1 MQTAY
6 IDLDAVYR
14 ITVEALESQG
24 CDSDNASAVA
34 RTISHAERDGCVSHG
49 LFRLPGYLKA
59 LKSGK
64 VNGRADPKVE
74 PLAPSVVR
82 VDGDLGFA
90 PLAHERG
97 RDPLIR
103 LAKET
108 GLAAQPIIRTH
119 HFSALWAETEPLAK
133 AGLAAFAFTAY
144 MPSVAPA
151 GGRKPFFGTNPLSF
165 AWPRGEDAP
174 PMVFD
179 MATAAMARGEIMIAA
194 RDGHEVPLGAG
205 VDAEGAPT
213 TDPNAILAGAQLPF
227 GGYKGSAI
235 ALMVELLAGGL
246 LGEAFS
252 DEAAQ
257 RDNRDGG
264 PPQGGELIIA
274 LDPAKFGNGEG
285 WRDHSNQYLERLAA
299 LEGVR
304 LPGDRRRTNRERI
317 AQEGV
322 AVPQALL
329 DEISKLAAAHP

>member
-1 MQTAY
+1 MQPQNIA
-6 IDLDAVYR
+6 LEEVYR
-14 ITVEALESQG
+14 LADEALQNNG
-24 CDSDNASAVA
+24 CDEQNANAVA
-34 RTISHAERDGCVSHG
+34 RTITRAERDGCASHG

-64 VNGRADPKVE
+64 ANGRADPKVE
-74 PLAPSVVR
+74 QLAPSVVR

-97 RDPLIR
+97 RSSLIELTR
-103 LAKET
+103 ET
-108 GLAAQPIIRTH
+108 GFAAQPIIRTH
-119 HFSALWAETEPLAK
+119 HFSALWAETEPLAE

-165 AWPRGEDAP
+165 AWPRGDGAP

-194 RDGHEVPLGAG
+194 RDGHEVPAGAG
-205 VDAEGAPT
+205 VDADGAAT
-213 TDPNAILAGAQLPF
+213 TDPKAILGGAQLPF

-235 ALMVELLAGGL
+235 ALMVELLSAGL
-246 LGEAFS
+246 MGEAFS
-252 DEAAQ
+252 DEAAA

-264 PPQGGELIIA
+264 PPQGGELLIA
-274 LDPAKFGNGEG
+274 IDPARFGDPEG
-285 WRDHSNQYLERLAA
+285 WLEHSNQYLERLGA

-317 AQEGV
+317 AKDGV
-322 AVPQALL
+322 SVPQTLL
-329 DEISKLAAAHP
+329 DDIAKLAGA